1 MRVEQAKYCF
11 SALHK
16 NRSLSLEQ
24 TYWLMESKWLTDFL
38 VITPAYTSIF
48 CNEFQSLNAA

>member
-24 TYWLMESKWLTDFL
+24 TYGLMESKWLTDFL
-38 VITPAYTSIF
+38 VMTPAYTSNIF
-48 CNEFQSLNAA
+48 FGN